1 MSSESDL
8 FSSVLVRSI
17 ADTGKLSD
25 PPRVRD
31 EVLAIFQ
38 DTRHRFFDVVV
49 RNSKSP
55 SDTVSLDPE
64 VDLHVTKLGNWVRAR
79 SSELQRGLVSNRMVY
94 IIVGFLVTVRVY
106 TQMIYNV

>member
-1 MSSESDL
+1 M

-25 PPRVRD
+25 PPRVRN
-31 EVLAIFQ
+31 EVLAIFS
-38 DTRHRFFDVVV
+38 RHQRPIFGVVV

-55 SDTVSLDPE
+55 SDTVLLDPK
-64 VDLHVTKLGNWVRAR
+64 VDLHVTKLGNWAGVRR
-79 SSELQRGLVSNRMVY
+79 SELQRGLVSNRMVY
-94 IIVGFLVTVRVY
+94 VIVGFLVTVRVY